1 VADSDPVLVEV
12 PTEWRG
18 SRVLL
23 RPFAETDAA
32 AVWQAIEESR
42 ALLTPWMPWTPDQ
55 RSEADSLRYI
65 RQCISHWA
73 VRDDL
78 TIGIFDA
85 ASGNFIG
92 GTGLHRIDWRIRRFE
107 IGYWIRASLEGQGL
121 VTESV
126 QVLTRAAFRDLAAAR
141 VEIRMDVRNTR
152 SRNVPQRL
160 GFVYEGCLRQAL
172 PDVHG
177 EPRDMDV
184 FSLVRDDLSR
194 LEWAQ
199 LS

>member
-1 VADSDPVLVEV
+1 MADSDPILVEV

-18 SRVLL
+18 PRVLL

-32 AVWQAIEESR
+32 AVWHAIEESR
-42 ALLTPWMPWTPDQ
+42 ALLTPWMPWTPGQ

-78 TIGIFDA
+78 ALGIFDA

-107 IGYWIRASLEGQGL
+107 IGYWIRASQEGQGL

-160 GFVYEGCLRQAL
+160 GFVHEGCLRQAL

-177 EPRDMDV
+177 EPRDIDV

-194 LEWAQ
+194 LEWAR